1 MTRLRIGDV
10 VEINGRRAVVW
21 AKTYHSYCKVQ
32 CRIAYLNRL
41 DYGDMVISGRGR
53 PVGHDFAAAATALR
67 AKSWECFGDAKRAR
81 SARTKEIHR
90 KRATKWERHWWK
102 VKTLAEHSELIGG
115 AAC

>member
-21 AKTYHSYCKVQ
+21 AKTFHWCCGVQ

-41 DYGDMVISGRGR
+41 DYGDMVISGLGKPIYRDIR
-53 PVGHDFAAAATALR
+53 SAATAIR
-67 AKSWECFGDAKRAR
+67 AKAWECMGDAKRAR
-81 SARTKEIHR
+81 STRTKEIYR
-90 KRATKWERHWWK
+90 ERATKWERRWWK